1 LESAWVASVLP
12 ALSGRAR
19 ARYNAGTFTAVDDAA
34 EFALPNP
41 IHRDRC
47 EELREEVEAAL
58 AAHFGRPVPLRLV
71 VSAGGSAAPQ
81 ERPAPASSAAP
92 APKRA
97 PEPVPNDDP
106 FDEPSPR
113 DVAAPDRTADDA
125 GDEDGD
131 DIDIGDIA
139 ALEDADDVAVSSV
152 DRLTELFPGAEVVE
166 E

>member
-131 DIDIGDIA
+131 DIDIGDRA

-152 DRLTELFPGAEVVE
+152 DRLTEVFPGAEVVE

>member
-1 LESAWVASVLP
+1 
-12 ALSGRAR
+12 
-19 ARYNAGTFTAVDDAA
+19 
-34 EFALPNP
+34 
-41 IHRDRC
+41 
-47 EELREEVEAAL
+47 
-58 AAHFGRPVPLRLV
+58 
-71 VSAGGSAAPQ
+71 
-81 ERPAPASSAAP
+81 
-92 APKRA
+92 
-97 PEPVPNDDP
+97 VPNDDP